1 MTKTL
6 WIFGF
11 CLHLGLV
18 LLIAV
23 SAYLGILPTHYKII
37 PQSDFFGHAIL
48 IGLLA
53 FFLDGS
59 LDFRPLISDKM
70 GWLRLG
76 PALILA
82 IAAIEEIA
90 QMLSPNRTASLKDF
104 VGDLLGIALFSWLA
118 KVIATRYVRTQKA

>member
-1 MTKTL
+1 MTKTF

-11 CLHLGLV
+11 WLHLGLV

-23 SAYLGILPTHYKII
+23 SAYLGILPTHYKVI

-48 IGLLA
+48 IGFLA

-59 LDFRPLISDKM
+59 LDFRPLISDRM
-70 GWLRLG
+70 NWLRLG

-90 QMLSPNRTASLKDF
+90 QVLSPNRTASLKDF
-104 VGDLLGIALFSWLA
+104 VGDLLGIALCSWLA
-118 KVIATRYVRTQKA
+118 KVIGTRQALTQKT

>member
-6 WIFGF
+6 WISGF

-18 LLIAV
+18 LLIAI
-23 SAYLGILPTHYKII
+23 SAYLGILPTHYKVI
-37 PQSDFFGHAIL
+37 PQSDFFGHVIL
-48 IGLLA
+48 IGFLA

-59 LDFRPLISDKM
+59 LDFRPLIPGRID
-70 GWLRLG
+70 WLRLG
-76 PALILA
+76 PVLILT

-104 VGDLLGIALFSWLA
+104 VGDMLGIILCSWLA
-118 KVIATRYVRTQKA
+118 KVIGTRRALAQKA